1 MTSPLS
7 KYMAEREAGLKRTRE
22 LRNMTT
28 SETIKY
34 LSASEDKRNQEQPD
48 HYKKLNLNKFLE
60 QKGVSSDPRVPL
72 VEPPKPIDVNKVT
85 TWENLRKSQKQTE
98 RRGTFGGY
106 GSKAAQDVALQN
118 MLNENTKKFPDW
130 FNPQE
135 KQEEPSGRKMGFGQ
149 GGGVAN
155 LGLTNQDNITRQ
167 LSETFVNPNPVIVER
182 VKEVE
187 KEKEEI
193 QSNNT
198 NLYIGIGA
206 GLLLISILA
215 IFLLRSKK

>member
-1 MTSPLS
+1 M
-7 KYMAEREAGLKRTRE
+7 KEREAGLKRTKE

-34 LSASEDKRNQEQPD
+34 LSASEDKRNQEQPS

-85 TWENLRKSQKQTE
+85 SWENLRASQKQTE
-98 RRGTFGGY
+98 RRSVFCGY
-106 GSKAAQDVALQN
+106 GSKAAQDAALKS
-118 MLNENTKKFPDW
+118 MLGHQQKMFPDW
-130 FNPQE
+130 FGQTVKE
-135 KQEEPSGRKMGFGQ
+135 RLDEHSSGRKNQRLGFA
-149 GGGVAN
+149 GGAGVAN
-155 LGLTNQDNITRQ
+155 LGITNQDNITREI
-167 LSETFVNPNPVIVER
+167 SETFVNPNPVIVER

-193 QSNNT
+193 QSNNI

-206 GLLLISILA
+206 GLLLILILA
-215 IFLLRSKK
+215 IFLLRGKK